1 MVRIILYL
9 LLAVLLITLL
19 RSFIGI
25 FLRLAAQWLLPG
37 SRASARRV
45 EMGGELRQDPVCG
58 VYVPAGASVKLNQG
72 GKTLHFC
79 SESCREK
86 YRRGERAGNART

>member
-1 MVRIILYL
+1 MVRLILYL

-25 FLRLAAQWLLPG
+25 FLRLASQWLLSGPRSSPRG
-37 SRASARRV
+37 V
-45 EMGGELRQDPVCG
+45 EMGGELKQDPVCG
-58 VYVPAGASVKLNQG
+58 VYVPASTAIKLNQG
-72 GKTLHFC
+72 GKTLYFC

-86 YRRGERAGNART
+86 YRRGERRTQA